1 VSLCD
6 FITFQFWIVQK
17 RNILIILLVILFIFR
32 TREFVFDGKVSE
44 GRHFMYFVLQAKV
57 TRNSCEPVG
66 SNLLEKYAMYLR
78 TARSSVQKLWHDFN
92 RTEQHYFMFFAPC
105 VVIQFYN
112 INQQNAPFSC
122 DPAS

>member
-1 VSLCD
+1 M
-6 FITFQFWIVQK
+6 
-17 RNILIILLVILFIFR
+17 IILLVILYIFR

-78 TARSSVQKLWHDFN
+78 TARSSVQKL
-92 RTEQHYFMFFAPC
+92 
-105 VVIQFYN
+105 
-112 INQQNAPFSC
+112 
-122 DPAS
+122 

>member
-1 VSLCD
+1 MSLCD

-78 TARSSVQKLWHDFN
+78 TARSSVQKL
-92 RTEQHYFMFFAPC
+92 
-105 VVIQFYN
+105 
-112 INQQNAPFSC
+112 
-122 DPAS
+122 